1 MIKTRLLEQFY
12 FSKKRI
18 DSETQLVPPSE
29 DSRDENYY
37 WKKPKI
43 YLYQYKL
50 EFPETIL
57 LSRIIFIKPSP
68 VRFSLEISNNEN
80 ENYIMINKRIQC
92 TNNAMKFIN
101 IGWLPCRF
109 IRFITQNDK
118 AFPPASKIKCY
129 GYKQDFIEKKHGKE
143 MAQLFFNKPS
153 YILYG
158 NNYLSNTNTNMN
170 TNNNTNYNTNNNTK
184 SNTKNNTNS
193 NFGINFEISDK

>member
-18 DSETQLVPPSE
+18 DSETKLVPLPE

-57 LSRIIFIKPSP
+57 LSRIIIIKPSP

-101 IGWLPCRF
+101 IGWLPCKF

-118 AFPPASKIKCY
+118 SFPPSSKIKCY
-129 GYKQDFIEKKHGKE
+129 GFKHDFIEKKHGKE

-170 TNNNTNYNTNNNTK
+170 TNYNTNNNTK
-184 SNTKNNTNS
+184 SNNKNNTNS
-193 NFGINFEISDK
+193 NFGINGFEISDK

>member
-1 MIKTRLLEQFY
+1 
-12 FSKKRI
+12 
-18 DSETQLVPPSE
+18 
-29 DSRDENYY
+29 
-37 WKKPKI
+37 
-43 YLYQYKL
+43 
-50 EFPETIL
+50 
-57 LSRIIFIKPSP
+57 
-68 VRFSLEISNNEN
+68 
-80 ENYIMINKRIQC
+80 MINKRIQC